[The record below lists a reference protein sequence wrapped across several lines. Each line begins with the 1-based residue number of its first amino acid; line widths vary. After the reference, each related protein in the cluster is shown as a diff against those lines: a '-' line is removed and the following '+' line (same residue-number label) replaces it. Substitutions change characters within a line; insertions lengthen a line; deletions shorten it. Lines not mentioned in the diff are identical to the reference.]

1 MQVFSLMSEEH
12 LTPADNVPGCA
23 LGGGRVN
30 EGADQHEISPHLE
43 T

>member
-1 MQVFSLMSEEH
+1 MFNLMSEEY

-23 LGGGRVN
+23 LGGGGSVN